1 MKTVFQIQKPD
12 DMQATIVLT
21 ATVGEFRELRTQL
34 SGKWP
39 SAEFSRSIGD
49 RSEEQTSE
57 LQSLM
62 RISYAGFCLK
72 KKKTPKTVALHTIK
86 NKVHQSTIN
95 VQSEVKV
102 TRLNTNTSTTH

>member
-1 MKTVFQIQKPD
+1 MKIVFQIQKPD

-49 RSEEQTSE
+49 VIRQAESTFYADESEQTKRPTGTNCCNASAPSLTNTETGTRARSEERRE
-57 LQSLM
+57 GKEC
-62 RISYAGFCLK
+62 A
-72 KKKTPKTVALHTIK
+72 
-86 NKVHQSTIN
+86 STC
-95 VQSEVKV
+95 KY
-102 TRLNTNTSTTH
+102 RC